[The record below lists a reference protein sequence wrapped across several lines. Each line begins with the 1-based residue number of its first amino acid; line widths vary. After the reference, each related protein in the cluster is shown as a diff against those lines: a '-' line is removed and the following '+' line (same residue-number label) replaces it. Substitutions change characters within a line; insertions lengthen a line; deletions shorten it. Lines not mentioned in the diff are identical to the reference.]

1 MCWVKRCAHWSI
13 VLSGLFLVLSI
24 VAKVGPGAIAGA
36 SPRSLFALALIFA
49 VYSIACSLCGAGSK
63 SSGA

>member
-1 MCWVKRCAHWSI
+1 M
-13 VLSGLFLVLSI
+13 LSGLLLILAI

-63 SSGA
+63 SSGV